1 MDKKNDNLKDLRSEN
16 PKLFSRLMQEH
27 DAASRYDVYE
37 KIDSDKAWQRFRDRH
52 FSGKPAE
59 GHREAKRRMSSLRIW
74 KYPIAAAI
82 ACVIAV
88 AATLTLDHSLR
99 VEPTQMAQ
107 EQNSSGPCNGENTV
121 APSCKR
127 SRGYQNTLPS
137 AILPSAPMPEEF
149 FESDAPV
156 EVLSSTA
163 SERKLHLSDGT
174 TVWLNNGAKL
184 KYPASFEAD
193 NRTVYLEG
201 EAYFEVRHQA
211 GRPFYV
217 RTDNGIVKEYGTSFN
232 VNATSHSTTVTLVE
246 GCVSV
251 LAEGYTERVI
261 TPGEQVVV
269 SQDGIIAGHRDITND
284 VAWKTGIYKMDNVSV
299 GEFANY
305 LEEWYGYNVVF
316 QSEETREARFSGIVN
331 RNKSLSTLL
340 AAVAYATG
348 IRIRIAENCIIFE

>member
-16 PKLFSRLMQEH
+16 PKLFSRLMQER

-37 KIDSDKAWQRFRDRH
+37 KIDSDKAWQRFRDKH
-52 FSGKPAE
+52 FSDKAGE
-59 GHREAKRRMSSLRIW
+59 GHRKATRRVSSLRIW
-74 KYPIAAAI
+74 RYPIAAAI
-82 ACVIAV
+82 ACVLVV

-99 VEPTQMAQ
+99 VKTKQMAQ
-107 EQNSSGPCNGENTV
+107 EQKAAGPSTV
-121 APSCKR
+121 NNACTTSTKQG
-127 SRGYQNTLPS
+127 RGYQGAMPT
-137 AILPSAPMPEEF
+137 AILPSAPMPEAF

-163 SERKLHLSDGT
+163 GDRKLHLADGT

-201 EAYFEVRHQA
+201 EAYFEVHHEA

-251 LAEGYTERVI
+251 LAEGSAERII

-269 SQDGIIAGHRDITND
+269 SQDGIIAGHHDITND
-284 VAWKTGIYKMDNVSV
+284 IAWKTGIYKMDNVSV

-305 LEEWYGYNVVF
+305 LEEWYGYHVVF

-340 AAVAYATG
+340 AAVSYATG
-348 IRIRIAENCIIFE
+348 IRIRIAEDSIVFE